1 VPAEQAA
8 ACRTWTGREVIFGLR
23 PEHLVWSENADSRAI
38 DVTVTLIEPLGT
50 DTLVF
55 FEIAGLEMVARL
67 PPEAVR
73 HPGER
78 VRIRP
83 DLRRMHLFD
92 PASGARI

>member
-1 VPAEQAA
+1 M
-8 ACRTWTGREVIFGLR
+8 IFGLR
-23 PEHLVWSENADSRAI
+23 PEHLLWSESGGDPRAI
-38 DVTVTLIEPLGT
+38 EVAATLIEPLGT

-55 FEIAGLEMVARL
+55 FEISGNEMVARL

-73 HPGER
+73 NPGER

-92 PASGARI
+92 PATGARIEAQR